1 MPALQARVTLYA
13 DRPVGK
19 VNRWVFGNN
28 MLGYQKGGWPW
39 AEPVYHDRGAGIWD
53 PERRRPVPEMVTL
66 AKNIGLTVARY
77 PGGCGV
83 HLFDW
88 KKTVGPLESRSEQ
101 QFGLPEFLL
110 CCQAMGAVPLITLAD
125 YYGTAQDAADLVE
138 YLNARARPGKPWAQL
153 RAKDGHPGSWDVR
166 WFEYG
171 NETEHG
177 DHRERKM
184 SPIEYAHNYLQYRR
198 AMKAVD
204 ERIRLGAVVATGFPR
219 LDEWARPVLQIIG
232 KEADFV
238 IHHSYIPQYSREDG
252 IPDAEE
258 LFALAFASPD
268 QIQAY
273 YDDLRRLLRETTGR
287 DNVPIAV
294 TEFNGHFVQE
304 KPVPYRHT
312 LGNALLN
319 AEMLRVF
326 LKPENRILMANFW
339 QFSNEYWGMVKGYTH
354 LGERL
359 VKRPQYYPFELYHH
373 HFGDELI
380 RVDVD
385 SPRFEVEGGYGV
397 MPARGRGQRGGLA
410 GKPLEP
416 TRGWQITPVQGVEQ
430 RVEGKVLAVEFTGGE
445 DINYY
450 HARVVLPA
458 KPNTLYRLRGWVKT
472 ESLTSSRGACFQIGD
487 ARGWLATRSAAI
499 TPEVT
504 GTHDWTLV
512 EVDYRTLADTREV
525 EVLARR
531 LEGGG
536 VVSGKAW
543 YRGVQIQE
551 MVPRAFPAV
560 PYLSAIASRRGRGMV
575 YAMLVNKHLRLPL
588 KVEVRVEGF
597 EPRGATLWVLT
608 GERIDSTNE
617 SNPDAVRV
625 VRLPVEK
632 VGRTFTVEL
641 PPHSMA
647 ALSVSSSR
655 ET

>member
-1 MPALQARVTLYA
+1 MPPLQARVTLFV
-13 DRPVGK
+13 DRAVGK

-28 MLGYQKGGWPW
+28 MLGYQKGGWPY
-39 AEPVYHDRGAGIWD
+39 AEPIYHDRGAGIWD
-53 PERRRPVPEMVTL
+53 PERRRPVPEMVAL
-66 AKNIGLTVARY
+66 AKNVGLSVARY

-88 KKTVGPLESRSEQ
+88 KKTVGPLEARPEQ
-101 QFGLPEFLL
+101 LFGLPEFLQ
-110 CCQAMGAVPLITLAD
+110 CCEAMGAVPLITLAD
-125 YYGTAQDAADLVE
+125 YHGTAQDAADMVE
-138 YLNARARPGKPWAQL
+138 YLNAPADARHPWAQL
-153 RAKDGHPGSWDVR
+153 RAKDGRRQSWNVR

-177 DHRERKM
+177 DHVSRRM
-184 SPIEYAHNYLQYRR
+184 SPTEYAQNYLQYRR

-204 ERIRLGAVVATGFPR
+204 PRIQLGAVVATGFPR
-219 LDEWARPVLQIIG
+219 LDDWARPVLDILG
-232 KEADFV
+232 KEVDFV

-252 IPDAEE
+252 VPPAEE
-258 LFALAFASPD
+258 LFALAFACPD
-268 QIQAY
+268 QIQSY
-273 YDDLRRLLRETTGR
+273 YDDLRRLLQETTGR

-326 LKPENRILMANFW
+326 LNPKNHILMANFW
-339 QFSNEYWGMVKGYTH
+339 QFCNEYWGMVKGYTH

-380 RVDVD
+380 EVQVE
-385 SPRFEVEGGYGV
+385 SPRFEVDSGYGV
-397 MPARGRGQRGGLA
+397 APARGKGQRGGAVGVPVKPAEGWRIQPLA
-410 GKPLEP
+410 
-416 TRGWQITPVQGVEQ
+416 GVEQ
-430 RVEGKVLAVEFTGGE
+430 RLDNGVLAVEFCKGE

-458 KPNTLYRLRGWVKT
+458 KPNTLYRLSGWVKT
-472 ESLTSSRGACFQIGD
+472 ENLRSSRGACFQIGD

-499 TPEVT
+499 TPEIT
-504 GTHDWTLV
+504 GTSGWTRV
-512 EVDYRTLADTREV
+512 EVEYRTLPDTREV

-536 VVSGKAW
+536 TVSGKAW
-543 YRGVQIQE
+543 YRDVQIQE
-551 MVPRAFPAV
+551 VVPRAFPAV
-560 PYLSAIASRRGRGMV
+560 PYLSAIASRRGRQRA
-575 YAMLVNKHLRLPL
+575 YAIMVNKHLSLPL
-588 KVEVRVEGF
+588 QVEVEVRGIS
-597 EPRGATLWVLT
+597 PRDAALWVLS
-608 GERIDSTNE
+608 GERVDSTNE
-617 SNPDAVRV
+617 QNPNAVGVTHRA
-625 VRLPVEK
+625 LGK
-632 VGRTFTVEL
+632 VGHRFNVEL

-647 ALSVSSSR
+647 ALQI
-655 ET
+655 E